1 MKKFNNNNAIRFRRT
16 EKITYIAV
24 LASIAIVLN
33 IVEIN
38 LGVGDIKLSLSYL
51 PCFISGIFLG
61 PFAGLSVGLL
71 GDVVG
76 ALIMPQGAWI
86 PLITLGSGLMGLI
99 PGLIFKIKKLH
110 PFIKLPISLILV
122 FCICTAGVN
131 SLGIFLVYISG
142 KQAFLVWWS
151 TRLISQSMVMSV
163 NAVILFI
170 IYYPFDK
177 LIFARLRK
185 TDVTA
190 TDIGNY
196 DNVDKDE
203 SITCDTNY
211 SNLLNTISTDD
222 MPNGLDN
229 DVINSSNE
237 TIDTIT
243 TVTTADCSDNQ
254 DNS

>member
-1 MKKFNNNNAIRFRRT
+1 MKKFNYDNKIVFRRA
-16 EKITYIAV
+16 EKLTYIAA
-24 LASIAIVLN
+24 LASIAVVLN
-33 IVEIN
+33 IIELN

-51 PCFISGIFLG
+51 PCFISGMFLG
-61 PFAGLSVGLL
+61 PFAGLAVGIL
-71 GDVVG
+71 GDVIG
-76 ALIMPQGAWI
+76 TLIMPQGAWI

-110 PFIKLPISLILV
+110 PFIKLSISLVLV

-151 TRLISQSMVMSV
+151 TRLISQSIVMSV

-185 TDVTA
+185 TNINDC
-190 TDIGNY
+190 DLGNY
-196 DNVDKDE
+196 D
-203 SITCDTNY
+203 S
-211 SNLLNTISTDD
+211 
-222 MPNGLDN
+222 NGL
-229 DVINSSNE
+229 NSSNTYNTNSHDTVSTDE
-237 TIDTIT
+237 MDDMDGIDDANDI
-243 TVTTADCSDNQ
+243 SDN
-254 DNS
+254 S